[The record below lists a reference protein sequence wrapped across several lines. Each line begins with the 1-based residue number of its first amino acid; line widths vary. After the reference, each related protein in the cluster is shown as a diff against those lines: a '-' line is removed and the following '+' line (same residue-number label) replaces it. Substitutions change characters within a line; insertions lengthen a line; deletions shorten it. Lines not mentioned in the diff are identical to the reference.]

1 MLPYA
6 TLAYLAHQL
15 GIAAVGVSSARALD
29 EARPHLEAWLAAGHH
44 GEMAYMQRNLDK
56 RLDPRLLVP
65 GARSIVSALVPY
77 PPRPHKAPGARIAS
91 YAYCPDYHKT
101 VKNTLFRLW
110 QLINEQLGPTQGRVF
125 VDSAPLLDRFWA
137 CNAGLG
143 WIGRNTLLI
152 HPALGSYFFIGSL
165 VLNADLE
172 VTEQRMSPRCGS
184 CQRCLE
190 SCPTHALKPCY
201 ILEAKKCISYL
212 TIERKT
218 PLAPGEMESV
228 RPWLFGC
235 DICQEVCPWN
245 QHRLQRTPE
254 QDIPQPLL
262 HALGRFAQGEDALP
276 PESPLRRA
284 NPQELRRRLEA
295 FGKPDEHH

>member
-77 PPRPHKAPGARIAS
+77 PPRPHKEPGARIAS

-165 VLNADLE
+165 VPVSYTHLRAHGSSAATSAKRSAHGTSTDYNARPNKTFRSRSYMHLAALLKE
-172 VTEQRMSPRCGS
+172 K
-184 CQRCLE
+184 
-190 SCPTHALKPCY
+190 TH
-201 ILEAKKCISYL
+201 
-212 TIERKT
+212 
-218 PLAPGEMESV
+218 
-228 RPWLFGC
+228 
-235 DICQEVCPWN
+235 
-245 QHRLQRTPE
+245 
-254 QDIPQPLL
+254 
-262 HALGRFAQGEDALP
+262 
-276 PESPLRRA
+276 SPLRA
-284 NPQELRRRLEA
+284 PSEGQIPKNSDA
-295 FGKPDEHH
+295 A